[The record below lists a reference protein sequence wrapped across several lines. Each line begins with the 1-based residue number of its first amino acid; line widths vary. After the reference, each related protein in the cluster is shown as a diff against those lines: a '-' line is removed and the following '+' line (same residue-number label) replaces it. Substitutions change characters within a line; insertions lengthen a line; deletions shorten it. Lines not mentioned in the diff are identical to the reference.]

1 MKQIAIVTGS
11 SRGIGAAI
19 AENLASQGVHVVI
32 NCRSNKE
39 QGELVAE
46 KCRAYGVEALV
57 LPWDVADFAACEA
70 NVKTVTEKLGAPTIL
85 VNNAGITQDGLLMR
99 MTEEQF
105 DAVIDTNLKSAFYM
119 TKLCSSLMMKARYG
133 RIINISSVAGVYG
146 NAGQANYAAAKAG
159 IIGFTK
165 AVAKELGS
173 RNITVNAVAPGF
185 VETDMTKDLGD
196 NIKEAAKGNIALKR
210 FAQPEE
216 IAALVGFLA
225 SPTASYI
232 TAQVILA
239 DGGMA
244 L

>member
-19 AENLASQGVHVVI
+19 AENLAAQGVHVVI

-39 QGELVAE
+39 QGEQVAE

-57 LPWDVADFAACEA
+57 LPWDVSDFAACEA
-70 NVKTVTEKLGAPTIL
+70 NVKTVTERLGAPTIL

-225 SPTASYI
+225 SPAASYI